1 MATQRKRGIVRL
13 FDSQT
18 EQSDLA
24 LGKDLILENDIS
36 LGISNDFQPLLSGN
50 VGGVMSFLS
59 SLSGGAVSAGFRQ
72 QGFQIWRGTSPI
84 ELKLSVSL
92 HMVTSGRLDVVK
104 PAENLM
110 AYSVPDLNENGW
122 GLTPPG
128 ASVLAILGEE
138 TAQDLGDNYNVSSGK
153 GWVSVTVGSYIQLDK
168 CIIKNV
174 IPTYSLQEDSE
185 GYPISCKLD
194 IDISTL
200 DIANSAMINKLSI
213 TGGTV

>member
-13 FDSQT
+13 EDAKGSLT
-18 EQSDLA
+18 G
-24 LGKDLILENDIS
+24 GKDLILENDIS
-36 LGISNDFQPLLSGN
+36 LGISNDYQPLLSGN
-50 VGGVMSFLS
+50 VGGVVSYLS
-59 SLSGGAVSAGFRQ
+59 SVSGGEVPAGFRQ

-92 HMVTSGRLDVVK
+92 HMVTSGRLDVIT
-104 PAENLM
+104 PAQKLI

-128 ASVLAILGEE
+128 ASIISILGEDAVE
-138 TAQDLGDNYNVSSGK
+138 NISKFYDVSSGK
-153 GWVSVTVGSYIQLDK
+153 GSVSVFVGSYIQLHN

-185 GYPISCKLD
+185 GYPVSCKLD

-200 DIANSAMINKLSI
+200 DVANSTMINELFI